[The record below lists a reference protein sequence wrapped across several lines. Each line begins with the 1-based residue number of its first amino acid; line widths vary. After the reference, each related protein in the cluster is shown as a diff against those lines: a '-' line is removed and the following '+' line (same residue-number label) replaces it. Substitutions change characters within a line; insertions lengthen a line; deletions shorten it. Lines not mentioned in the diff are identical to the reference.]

1 VAYLRQRI
9 ALPLYINSFYLIGG
23 TVASAGLGFLFWILA
38 ARSASAADVGVAT
51 AALASVNLLIA
62 LCELGL
68 ATSLIHFAV
77 AERAESV
84 RLLNSLV
91 AAGWLCIG
99 VVAAIF
105 LAGLD
110 WWSPGLMPLRSSW
123 LLAGVFWAYTG
134 FNYILALQDAAML
147 SRNRAGYVFWRNL
160 ACNIPSLLIV
170 LPLLRLV
177 GGYTALFLAYSVPNI
192 VIGSIIGLIILPRQF
207 AGYRFFGRLDWAAI
221 AKIARY
227 GLTNY
232 LGNILWS
239 LPTYV
244 LPVIAVNTLPAE
256 ETGYFFINWTIA
268 NFILIAPRMIS
279 FSLFAEGSQNKKGF
293 RSSALQS
300 LLLIFT
306 LSAPI
311 VLLLWFQGAHILGLF
326 GKGYIRMSLLRVL
339 LLSIVPFSI
348 NSVFFVV
355 LRVQRKLKQIILFSA
370 LTAAAALIAARL
382 LVAAYGV
389 DGLAIGWLFGHTL
402 SALVVAL
409 VAARALLARR
419 SRAGE

>member
-1 VAYLRQRI
+1 
-9 ALPLYINSFYLIGG
+9 
-23 TVASAGLGFLFWILA
+23 
-38 ARSASAADVGVAT
+38 
-51 AALASVNLLIA
+51 
-62 LCELGL
+62 
-68 ATSLIHFAV
+68 
-77 AERAESV
+77 
-84 RLLNSLV
+84 
-91 AAGWLCIG
+91 
-99 VVAAIF
+99 
-105 LAGLD
+105 
-110 WWSPGLMPLRSSW
+110 
-123 LLAGVFWAYTG
+123 
-134 FNYILALQDAAML
+134 
-147 SRNRAGYVFWRNL
+147 
-160 ACNIPSLLIV
+160 
-170 LPLLRLV
+170 
-177 GGYTALFLAYSVPNI
+177 
-192 VIGSIIGLIILPRQF
+192 
-207 AGYRFFGRLDWAAI
+207 
-221 AKIARY
+221 
-227 GLTNY
+227 
-232 LGNILWS
+232 
-239 LPTYV
+239 
-244 LPVIAVNTLPAE
+244 
-256 ETGYFFINWTIA
+256 
-268 NFILIAPRMIS
+268 MIS